1 MLSSLHFGSPKKTMK
16 NGCAALVRRVGTR
29 GAQPMHG
36 DAAKLRFM
44 ATWLSPFDGLRGE
57 TAPFGSAFVSAR
69 AWSRV
74 PNEPAPDST
83 GGSFNA

>member
-1 MLSSLHFGSPKKTMK
+1 MMK

-44 ATWLSPFDGLRGE
+44 ATWLSPFDGLRGG

-69 AWSRV
+69 GRFRV
-74 PNEPAPDST
+74 PNERASDSM
-83 GGSFNA
+83 GSSFNA

>member
-1 MLSSLHFGSPKKTMK
+1 MLSSLHFWSPKKMMK
-16 NGCAALVRRVGTR
+16 NGCAAWVRRVGTR

-57 TAPFGSAFVSAR
+57 TATFGSAFVAAR
-69 AWSRV
+69 GRSRM
-74 PNEPAPDST
+74 PNERAPDST
-83 GGSFNA
+83 GGSFST